1 MSATISSLGQAA
13 DGHDVFHAKGPRPD
27 EKGNRPLVSLCLIVK
42 NEEARLHT
50 LLDSVAPWV
59 DELVVVDTGST
70 DGTVAVAE
78 GYGARIFHH
87 PWEDSFSKARN
98 QSLSYA
104 RGEWLL
110 IMDADE
116 ELDESS
122 GPRLKSTLKE
132 MPEAVGVIY
141 FKLYNHLPGNQG
153 SWALQPRMFRN
164 LNGFC
169 YRGSVHNEA
178 DLPGRPFKSDLT
190 VIHYGYDLDP
200 ETMAAKHQRRLR
212 MIRSWIEEEPD
223 KLAPHAYLAQT
234 LLSDHSEQAR
244 LEAVD
249 EAKKALHLAK
259 TKGHPDVDFPRCYYP
274 LIVSLHY
281 LGRDEET
288 EKYCLECAGKTPY
301 YSDPFHFLSFLA
313 MKKGDLENTRLWARR
328 FMETQDWAESHPET
342 FRYIEIMTVA
352 QKGQN
357 LYRWSLAAA
366 MLGHA
371 EESLAA
377 FERLVVE
384 IGEERW
390 VRTSLQD
397 FLANDLAETA
407 EKATEL
413 ALSAR
418 PEWDWLGYYRE
429 VTRAGAREKTA
440 AGLRD
445 EAAKALAENDRS
457 RALEL
462 MRRVLE
468 LSPEDGLGLVRAA
481 ELVLEDDPDQ
491 ALIWLIKGLSARVGG
506 AGQWNLLGD
515 LLFERGDNRGAVAAY
530 RRGLAMEPGR
540 APARLK
546 TAGRRLRER
555 PEPVV
560 GQKLPGMVIFLA
572 SGLSRDLV
580 GPAAPGFLMGRAWG
594 GLAGDTADG
603 AIRNLTHW
611 ATLFTGRGPKHHG
624 LLDQNDQ
631 RLETTIADL
640 PLATLWDVVGAGK
653 QPGPHGRALVRA
665 AFGAEGL
672 VRRRSAPRPFGAEAR
687 GSTLFGAG
695 AFGRRLQAG
704 LSGEPLPG
712 ACVRPRTHGKQG
724 LRGRVLRGGKGQVP
738 GGASDAGGGCFGPG
752 ISFSGPH
759 ASPSGLGWRPHVRR
773 IPAVLRLGGRGAGS
787 PEPRRFCDP
796 EPEGL
801 FQGLQAAGRGCVLLP
816 VLAFGRKNGK
826 ADPVEVAPRILERL
840 GLDAG
845 ELGRPPHG
853 APACGGFVIL

>member
-1 MSATISSLGQAA
+1 MSATISSSGRAA

-42 NEEARLHT
+42 NEETRLHT

-122 GPRLKSTLKE
+122 GPRLKSILKE
-132 MPEAVGVIY
+132 MPGEVGVIY

-234 LLSDHSEQAR
+234 LLSDKSEQAR

-274 LIVSLHY
+274 LFVSLHY

-288 EKYCLECAGKTPY
+288 EKYCLECAEKTPY
-301 YSDPFHFLSFLA
+301 YPDPFHFLSFHA
-313 MKKGDLENTRLWARR
+313 MKRGDLEKTRLWARR

-342 FRYIEIMTVA
+342 FRYIEILTVA

-390 VRTSLQD
+390 ARTTLQD
-397 FLANDLAETA
+397 FLANNLAETA

-445 EAAKALAENDRS
+445 EAAKALAENDRP

-481 ELVLEDDPDQ
+481 ELVLKDDPDQ
-491 ALIWLIKGLSARVGG
+491 ALIWLVKGLSARVGG

-530 RRGLAMEPGR
+530 RRGLAMEPGQ

-560 GQKLPGMVIFLA
+560 GQKPPGMVIFLA

-594 GLAGDTADG
+594 GLAGDIADG

-611 ATLFTGRGPKHHG
+611 ATLFTGRGPKDHG

-631 RLETTIADL
+631 RPETTIADL
-640 PLATLWDVVGAGK
+640 PLVTLWDVVGREKSLGLMAAPLCAPPLGLKGWCAAGPPHGLLEPKLVDPPSLAPVLLAGGFRPDYPVNRYQEHVFAHKLTENRVYEAGCYEAERAKFRAALQMPAVDVLVLGYHFLDRMHSHLSWGGNRMFGAYQQFYGWVDAALAALNPADFVILSQRGYSKGSK
-653 QPGPHGRALVRA
+653 QPDGD
-665 AFGAEGL
+665 AFYCL
-672 VRRRSAPRPFGAEAR
+672 SW
-687 GSTLFGAG
+687 
-695 AFGRRLQAG
+695 
-704 LSGEPLPG
+704 LSGE
-712 ACVRPRTHGKQG
+712 
-724 LRGRVLRGGKGQVP
+724 
-738 GGASDAGGGCFGPG
+738 
-752 ISFSGPH
+752 
-759 ASPSGLGWRPHVRR
+759 
-773 IPAVLRLGGRGAGS
+773 
-787 PEPRRFCDP
+787 
-796 EPEGL
+796 
-801 FQGLQAAGRGCVLLP
+801 
-816 VLAFGRKNGK
+816 NGK

-845 ELGRPPHG
+845 RLGRPRTERPL
-853 APACGGFVIL
+853 AADL